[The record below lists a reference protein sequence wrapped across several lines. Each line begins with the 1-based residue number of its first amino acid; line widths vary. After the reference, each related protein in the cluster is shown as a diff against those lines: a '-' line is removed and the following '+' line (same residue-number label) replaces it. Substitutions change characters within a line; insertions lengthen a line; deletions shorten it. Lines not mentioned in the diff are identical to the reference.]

1 MMVYQLD
8 CILVAVVSLTGQ
20 SIDSEGMTRD
30 VSKGVIPP
38 TAPPWLMAAHRYV
51 ERLHQLEALF
61 HFSSPTVLAPNPL
74 QIQAAFGGEA
84 DNKDA
89 CQALSLVGAGVL
101 ELMATLT
108 MYTKHPWDDARQ
120 LKDCASA
127 LVHKNRLAFLLVA
140 SGLPTF
146 AVGIWRTLMRR
157 QSS

>member
-1 MMVYQLD
+1 
-8 CILVAVVSLTGQ
+8 
-20 SIDSEGMTRD
+20 MTRD
-30 VSKGVIPP
+30 VSEGVIPP

-61 HFSSPTVLAPNPL
+61 HFSSPTAPAPNPL

-120 LKDCASA
+120 LKDRASA
-127 LVHKNRLAFLLVA
+127 LVHKNRLDFLLVA
-140 SGLPTF
+140 SGLPN
-146 AVGIWRTLMRR
+146 A
-157 QSS
+157 